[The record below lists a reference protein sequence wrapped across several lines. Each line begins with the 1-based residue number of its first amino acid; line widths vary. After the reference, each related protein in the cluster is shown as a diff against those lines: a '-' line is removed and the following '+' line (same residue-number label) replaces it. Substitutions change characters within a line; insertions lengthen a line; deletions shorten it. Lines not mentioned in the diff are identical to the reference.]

1 MPAGE
6 RKMPEPMVLPT
17 RIATAL
23 QSPMRRGS
31 AAEVA
36 DVAAPTPLV
45 PAGVLVVDAI
55 DDSVMDAVVGAVPA
69 GDAGASDAVDCGA
82 GGELGIHYATARD
95 ERWRVV

>member
-31 AAEVA
+31 DADSADDIEDVDIAEV
-36 DVAAPTPLV
+36 DVDAAPE
-45 PAGVLVVDAI
+45 
-55 DDSVMDAVVGAVPA
+55 GA
-69 GDAGASDAVDCGA
+69 AGASDAGGCDA
-82 GGELGIHYATARD
+82 GSELGIHYATARG